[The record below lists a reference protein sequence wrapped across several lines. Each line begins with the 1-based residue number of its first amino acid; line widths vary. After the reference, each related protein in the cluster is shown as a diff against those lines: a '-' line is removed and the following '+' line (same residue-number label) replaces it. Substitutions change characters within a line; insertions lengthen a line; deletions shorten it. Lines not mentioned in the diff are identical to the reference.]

1 MHLQVNGQDEEIR
14 DGASVADLLRRF
26 DVPAIRAAV
35 EVNQDLV
42 ARARHDSTKLQ
53 DGDRV
58 EIITF
63 VGGG

>member
-1 MHLQVNGQDEEIR
+1 MHLQVNGQDEEIP

-35 EVNQDLV
+35 EVNQGLV
-42 ARARHDSTKLQ
+42 VRAEHDSTMLQ